1 MAIDSSNNGTDS
13 KELIN
18 ELVNTEDEEN
28 AVNLAFRVIKQLEDE
43 NDLLKNQIGDC
54 YKEINRLNGAIL
66 SLNQEINLINYQHQ
80 NSNVFKRNWSRIK
93 KLLKNLRPSRI
104 KKGLSY
110 LRREGFAAT
119 LRRYRA
125 SGATNPDPKIAY
137 QNWILNHEPK
147 YSDLQEQKKK
157 KFEYN
162 PLISIVVP
170 TYNTK
175 KQYLEELLDSLEQ
188 QTYKNWELCIA
199 DGNSDNKKEI
209 EEIIC
214 KNSKIKYVML
224 DENKNISGNTNEA
237 LKLCTGEYIGLL
249 DHDDILAPF
258 CLYEVVKALNEDRS
272 TDVIYSD
279 EDKFTTVNGA
289 RFQPH
294 FKPDFSPDYLRSI
307 NYITHFFVIKKTL
320 MDKLG
325 GFIDEYNGAQD
336 YDLILRATEIA
347 EKIVHIPK
355 VLYHWRVHENST
367 AMDVAAKQYVID
379 AGKKAVEAHIKRMN
393 MPGEVSS
400 LDNKSIY
407 RVRFEVDDEEK
418 ISIIIPNKDHV
429 DDLKKCINSILTR
442 STYSNYE
449 IVVIENNST
458 HTSIFNYYKKLEKH
472 NKIKVIYYEGD
483 FNYSR
488 INNFAID
495 SCNGKYLLFL
505 NNDTEVITPEWL
517 EEMVMFARRDDVGAV
532 GAKLL
537 YPNNTI
543 QHAGVVVGL
552 GGVAGHVYPG
562 FPRDAAGYFHRLRL
576 VNDYGAVTGACLM
589 MKKEDFINAGGFD
602 EELAVAF
609 NDIDLCV
616 KMLRLGKYN
625 VYTPFCELYH
635 YESKSRGLDL
645 EGEKNIRFQGEVK
658 MAKEKWKDVLSK
670 GDPFYSP
677 NLSLDTGL
685 FEIAR

>member
-54 YKEINRLNGAIL
+54 YKEINRLNVAIL

-552 GGVAGHVYPG
+552 GGVAGHVSPG

>member
-1 MAIDSSNNGTDS
+1 MSINSYNNES
-13 KELIN
+13 ENKELIN
-18 ELVNTEDEEN
+18 DLINAEDEKN

-43 NDLLKNQIGDC
+43 RDGLKNQLEDC
-54 YKEINRLNGAIL
+54 YREINRLNSVIL
-66 SLNQEINLINYQHQ
+66 SLNQEINQINYQHS
-80 NSNVFKRNWSRIK
+80 NSNIFKRNWSRMK
-93 KLLKNLRPSRI
+93 KLLKNMRPSQI
-104 KKGLSY
+104 KKGIIY
-110 LRREGFAAT
+110 LKKEGFAAT

-125 SGATNPDPKIAY
+125 AGATTPDPKIAY
-137 QNWILNHEPK
+137 QDWIINHEPK
-147 YSDLQEQKKK
+147 YQELQEQKRQ

-175 KQYLEELLDSLEQ
+175 KQFLQELVDSLEQ
-188 QTYKNWELCIA
+188 QTYSNWELCIA
-199 DGNSDNKKEI
+199 DGNSENKVEI
-209 EEIIC
+209 EDVI
-214 KNSKIKYVML
+214 KRNRKIKYVLL

-258 CLYEVVKALNEDRS
+258 ALYEVVKALNEDRR

-279 EDKFTTVNGA
+279 EDKFTTLNGA

-307 NYITHFFVIKKTL
+307 NYITHFFVLKKSL
-320 MDKLG
+320 MDELG
-325 GFIDEYNGAQD
+325 GFRDEYNGAQD
-336 YDLILRATEIA
+336 YDIILRATERA

-355 VLYHWRVHENST
+355 ILYHWRVHENST
-367 AMDVAAKQYVID
+367 SQDIGAKQYAID
-379 AGKKAVEAHIKRMN
+379 AGKKAIEAHIERKN
-393 MPGEVSS
+393 MPGEVTS
-400 LDNKSIY
+400 LDGKSIY
-407 RVRFEVDDEEK
+407 RVRFAVDDEEK
-418 ISIIIPNKDHV
+418 VSIIIPNKDHV
-429 DDLKKCINSILTR
+429 DDLKKCINSILSRT
-442 STYSNYE
+442 TYGNYE
-449 IVVIENNST
+449 IIVVENNST
-458 HTSIFNYYKKLEKH
+458 HASIFNYYKKLEK
-472 NKIKVIYYEGD
+472 NNRIKVIHYEGE

-517 EEMVMFARRDDVGAV
+517 EEMVMFVQRDDVGAV

-537 YPNNTI
+537 YPNGTI
-543 QHAGVVVGL
+543 QHAGVVIGL
-552 GGVAGHVYPG
+552 GGIAGHVNSGLSRYE
-562 FPRDAAGYFHRLRL
+562 AGYFNRLRL
-576 VNDYGAVTGACLM
+576 VNNFGAVTGACLM
-589 MKKEDFINAGGFD
+589 IKKDDFVKVGGFD

-625 VYTPFCELYH
+625 VYTPFCELFH

-645 EGEKNIRFQGEVK
+645 EGEKSLRFQREVK
-658 MAKEKWKDVLSK
+658 IAGEKWKDELEK
-670 GDPFYSP
+670 GDPFYNP
-677 NLSLDTGL
+677 NLSLYSGV
-685 FEIAR
+685 FEIDK

>member
-1 MAIDSSNNGTDS
+1 M
-13 KELIN
+13 
-18 ELVNTEDEEN
+18 
-28 AVNLAFRVIKQLEDE
+28 
-43 NDLLKNQIGDC
+43 
-54 YKEINRLNGAIL
+54 YKR
-66 SLNQEINLINYQHQ
+66 Q
-80 NSNVFKRNWSRIK
+80 
-93 KLLKNLRPSRI
+93 
-104 KKGLSY
+104 
-110 LRREGFAAT
+110 
-119 LRRYRA
+119 
-125 SGATNPDPKIAY
+125 
-137 QNWILNHEPK
+137 
-147 YSDLQEQKKK
+147 
-157 KFEYN
+157 
-162 PLISIVVP
+162 
-170 TYNTK
+170 
-175 KQYLEELLDSLEQ
+175 
-188 QTYKNWELCIA
+188 
-199 DGNSDNKKEI
+199 
-209 EEIIC
+209 
-214 KNSKIKYVML
+214 
-224 DENKNISGNTNEA
+224 
-237 LKLCTGEYIGLL
+237 
-249 DHDDILAPF
+249 
-258 CLYEVVKALNEDRS
+258 
-272 TDVIYSD
+272 
-279 EDKFTTVNGA
+279 
-289 RFQPH
+289 
-294 FKPDFSPDYLRSI
+294 
-307 NYITHFFVIKKTL
+307 
-320 MDKLG
+320 
-325 GFIDEYNGAQD
+325 
-336 YDLILRATEIA
+336 
-347 EKIVHIPK
+347 
-355 VLYHWRVHENST
+355 
-367 AMDVAAKQYVID
+367 
-379 AGKKAVEAHIKRMN
+379 
-393 MPGEVSS
+393 
-400 LDNKSIY
+400 
-407 RVRFEVDDEEK
+407 
-418 ISIIIPNKDHV
+418 
-429 DDLKKCINSILTR
+429 
-442 STYSNYE
+442 
-449 IVVIENNST
+449 
-458 HTSIFNYYKKLEKH
+458 
-472 NKIKVIYYEGD
+472 IYYEGD

>member
-1 MAIDSSNNGTDS
+1 MDRNHSANSADS

-18 ELVNTEDEEN
+18 SLVNAEDEEN
-28 AVNLAFRVIKQLEDE
+28 AVTLAFRVIKQLEDE
-43 NDLLKNQIGDC
+43 KDLLTSRLEDS
-54 YKEINRLNGAIL
+54 YKEINRLNHVVL
-66 SLNQEINLINYQHQ
+66 SLNQEINQINYQHS
-80 NSNVFKRNWSRIK
+80 NSNVFKRNWSRMK
-93 KLLKNLRPSRI
+93 KLLKNLRLSRI
-104 KKGLSY
+104 KKGFSY

-147 YSDLQEQKKK
+147 YADLQNQKRH
-157 KFEYN
+157 KFEYS

-175 KQYLEELLDSLEQ
+175 KQYLEEMIASLKA
-188 QTYKNWELCIA
+188 QTYDNWELCIA
-199 DGNSDNKKEI
+199 DGNSDNRLEI
-209 EEIIC
+209 EEVI
-214 KNSKIKYVML
+214 KRNPKIKYVML

-237 LKLCTGEYIGLL
+237 LKLCSGEYIGLL
-249 DHDDILAPF
+249 DHDDTLAPF

-272 TDVIYSD
+272 TDIIYSD
-279 EDKFTTVNGA
+279 EDKFTTLSGA

-307 NYITHFFVIKKTL
+307 NYITHFFVIKKSL
-320 MDKLG
+320 MDELG

-336 YDLILRATEIA
+336 YDLILRATEKSD
-347 EKIVHIPK
+347 KIVHIPK

-367 AMDVAAKQYVID
+367 SMDVGAKQYVID
-379 AGKKAVEAHIKRMN
+379 AGKKAIEAHIKRLD
-393 MPGEVSS
+393 MPGEVTS
-400 LDNKSIY
+400 LDDKSIY
-407 RVRFEVDDEEK
+407 RVRFDVDDEEK
-418 ISIIIPNKDHV
+418 VSIVIPNKDHI

-449 IVVIENNST
+449 IVVVENNST
-458 HTSIFNYYKKLEKH
+458 HASIFNYYKKLEK
-472 NKIKVIYYEGD
+472 NNRIKVIYYEGE

-562 FPRDAAGYFHRLRL
+562 APRDASGYFHRLRL

-589 MKKEDFINAGGFD
+589 MKKDDFVNAGGFD

-677 NLSLDTGL
+677 NLSLDTG
-685 FEIAR
+685 FYEIGR

>member
-1 MAIDSSNNGTDS
+1 MDRNHSANSADS

-18 ELVNTEDEEN
+18 SLVNAEDEEN
-28 AVNLAFRVIKQLEDE
+28 AVTLAFRVIKQLEDE
-43 NDLLKNQIGDC
+43 KDLLTSRLEDS
-54 YKEINRLNGAIL
+54 YKEINRLNHVVL
-66 SLNQEINLINYQHQ
+66 SLNQEINQINYQHS
-80 NSNVFKRNWSRIK
+80 NSNVFKRNWSRMK
-93 KLLKNLRPSRI
+93 KLLKNLRLSRI
-104 KKGLSY
+104 KKGFSY

-147 YSDLQEQKKK
+147 YADLQNQKRH
-157 KFEYN
+157 KFEYS

-175 KQYLEELLDSLEQ
+175 KQYLEEMIDSLKA
-188 QTYKNWELCIA
+188 QTYDNWELCIA
-199 DGNSDNKKEI
+199 DGNSDNRLEI
-209 EEIIC
+209 EEVI
-214 KNSKIKYVML
+214 KRNPKIKYVML

-237 LKLCTGEYIGLL
+237 LKLCSGEYIGLL
-249 DHDDILAPF
+249 DHDDTLAPF
-258 CLYEVVKALNEDRS
+258 CLYEVVKTLNEDRS
-272 TDVIYSD
+272 TDIIYSD
-279 EDKFTTVNGA
+279 EDKFTTLSGA

-307 NYITHFFVIKKTL
+307 NYITHFFVIKKSL
-320 MDKLG
+320 MDELG

-336 YDLILRATEIA
+336 YDLILRATEKSD
-347 EKIVHIPK
+347 KIVHIPK

-367 AMDVAAKQYVID
+367 SMDVGAKQYVID
-379 AGKKAVEAHIKRMN
+379 AGKKAIEAHIKRLD
-393 MPGEVSS
+393 MPGEVTS
-400 LDNKSIY
+400 LDDKSIY
-407 RVRFEVDDEEK
+407 RVRFDVDDEEK
-418 ISIIIPNKDHV
+418 VSIVIPNKDHI

-449 IVVIENNST
+449 IVVVENNST
-458 HTSIFNYYKKLEKH
+458 HASIFNYYKKLEK
-472 NKIKVIYYEGD
+472 NNRIKVIYYEGE

-562 FPRDAAGYFHRLRL
+562 APRDASGYFHRLRL

-589 MKKEDFINAGGFD
+589 MKKDDFVNAGGFD

-677 NLSLDTGL
+677 NLSLDTG
-685 FEIAR
+685 FYEIGR

>member
-249 DHDDILAPF
+249 DHDDTLAPF

>member
-1 MAIDSSNNGTDS
+1 MDRNHSANSADS

-18 ELVNTEDEEN
+18 SLVNAEDEEN
-28 AVNLAFRVIKQLEDE
+28 AVTLAFRVIKQLEDE
-43 NDLLKNQIGDC
+43 KDLLTSRLEDS
-54 YKEINRLNGAIL
+54 YKEINRLNHVVL
-66 SLNQEINLINYQHQ
+66 SLNQEINQINYQHS
-80 NSNVFKRNWSRIK
+80 NSNVFKRNWSRMK
-93 KLLKNLRPSRI
+93 KLLKNLRLSRI
-104 KKGLSY
+104 KKGFSY

-147 YSDLQEQKKK
+147 YADLQNQKRH
-157 KFEYN
+157 KFEYS

-175 KQYLEELLDSLEQ
+175 KQYLEEMIASLKA
-188 QTYKNWELCIA
+188 QTYDNWELCIA
-199 DGNSDNKKEI
+199 DGNSDNRLEI
-209 EEIIC
+209 EEVI
-214 KNSKIKYVML
+214 KRNPKIKYVML

-237 LKLCTGEYIGLL
+237 LKLCSGEYIGLL
-249 DHDDILAPF
+249 DHDDTLAPF

-272 TDVIYSD
+272 TDIIYSD
-279 EDKFTTVNGA
+279 EDKFTTLSGA

-307 NYITHFFVIKKTL
+307 NYITHFFVIKKSL
-320 MDKLG
+320 MDELG

-336 YDLILRATEIA
+336 YDLILRATEKSD
-347 EKIVHIPK
+347 KIVHIPK

-367 AMDVAAKQYVID
+367 SMDVGAKQYVID
-379 AGKKAVEAHIKRMN
+379 AGKKAVEAHIKRLD
-393 MPGEVSS
+393 MPGEVTS
-400 LDNKSIY
+400 LDDKSIY
-407 RVRFEVDDEEK
+407 RVRFDVDDEEK
-418 ISIIIPNKDHV
+418 VSIVIPNKDHV

-449 IVVIENNST
+449 IVVVENNST
-458 HTSIFNYYKKLEKH
+458 HASIFNYYKKLEK
-472 NKIKVIYYEGD
+472 NNRIKVIYYEGE

-562 FPRDAAGYFHRLRL
+562 APRDASGYFHRLRL

-589 MKKEDFINAGGFD
+589 MKKDDFVNAGGFD

-677 NLSLDTGL
+677 NLSLDTG
-685 FEIAR
+685 FYEIGR

>member
-1 MAIDSSNNGTDS
+1 MDRNHSANSADS

-18 ELVNTEDEEN
+18 SLVNAEDEEN
-28 AVNLAFRVIKQLEDE
+28 AVTLAFRVIKQLEDE
-43 NDLLKNQIGDC
+43 KDLLTSRLEDS
-54 YKEINRLNGAIL
+54 YKEINRLNHVVL
-66 SLNQEINLINYQHQ
+66 SLNQEINQINYQHS
-80 NSNVFKRNWSRIK
+80 NSNVFKRNWSRMK
-93 KLLKNLRPSRI
+93 KLLKNLRLSRI
-104 KKGLSY
+104 KKGFSY

-147 YSDLQEQKKK
+147 YADLQNQKRH
-157 KFEYN
+157 KFEYS

-175 KQYLEELLDSLEQ
+175 KQYLEEMIASLKA
-188 QTYKNWELCIA
+188 QTYDNWELCIA
-199 DGNSDNKKEI
+199 DGNSDNRLEI
-209 EEIIC
+209 EEVI
-214 KNSKIKYVML
+214 KRNPKIKYVML

-237 LKLCTGEYIGLL
+237 LKLCSGEYIGLL
-249 DHDDILAPF
+249 DHDDTLAPF
-258 CLYEVVKALNEDRS
+258 CLYEVVKTLNEDRS
-272 TDVIYSD
+272 TDIIYSD
-279 EDKFTTVNGA
+279 EDKFTTLSGA

-307 NYITHFFVIKKTL
+307 NYITHFFVIKKSL
-320 MDKLG
+320 MDELG

-336 YDLILRATEIA
+336 YDLILRATEKSD
-347 EKIVHIPK
+347 KIVHIPK

-367 AMDVAAKQYVID
+367 SMDVGAKQYVID
-379 AGKKAVEAHIKRMN
+379 AGKKAIEAHIKRLD
-393 MPGEVSS
+393 MPGEVTS
-400 LDNKSIY
+400 LDDKSIY
-407 RVRFEVDDEEK
+407 RVRFDVDDEEK
-418 ISIIIPNKDHV
+418 VSIVIPNKDHI

-449 IVVIENNST
+449 IVVVENNST
-458 HTSIFNYYKKLEKH
+458 HASIFNYYKKLEK
-472 NKIKVIYYEGD
+472 NNRIKVIYYEGE

-562 FPRDAAGYFHRLRL
+562 APRDASGYFHRLRL

-589 MKKEDFINAGGFD
+589 MKKDDFVNAGGFD

-677 NLSLDTGL
+677 NLSLDTG
-685 FEIAR
+685 FYEIGR

>member
-1 MAIDSSNNGTDS
+1 MDRNHSANSADS

-18 ELVNTEDEEN
+18 SLVNAEDEEN
-28 AVNLAFRVIKQLEDE
+28 AVTLAFRVIKQLEDE
-43 NDLLKNQIGDC
+43 KDLLTSRLEDS
-54 YKEINRLNGAIL
+54 YKEINRLNHVVL
-66 SLNQEINLINYQHQ
+66 SLNQEINQINYQHS
-80 NSNVFKRNWSRIK
+80 NSNVFKRNWSRMK
-93 KLLKNLRPSRI
+93 KLLKNLRLSRI
-104 KKGLSY
+104 KKGFSY

-147 YSDLQEQKKK
+147 YADLQNQKRH
-157 KFEYN
+157 KFEYS

-175 KQYLEELLDSLEQ
+175 KQYLEEMIDSLKAQ
-188 QTYKNWELCIA
+188 NYDNWELCIA
-199 DGNSDNKKEI
+199 DGNSDNRLEI
-209 EEIIC
+209 EEVI
-214 KNSKIKYVML
+214 KRNPKIKYVML

-237 LKLCTGEYIGLL
+237 LKLCSGEYIGLL
-249 DHDDILAPF
+249 DHDDTLAPF
-258 CLYEVVKALNEDRS
+258 CLYEVVKTLNEDRS
-272 TDVIYSD
+272 TDIIYSD
-279 EDKFTTVNGA
+279 EDKFTTLSGA

-307 NYITHFFVIKKTL
+307 NYITHFFVIKKSL
-320 MDKLG
+320 MDELG

-336 YDLILRATEIA
+336 YDLILRATEKSD
-347 EKIVHIPK
+347 KIVHIPK

-367 AMDVAAKQYVID
+367 SMDVGAKQYVID
-379 AGKKAVEAHIKRMN
+379 AGKKAIEAHIKRLD
-393 MPGEVSS
+393 MPGEVTS
-400 LDNKSIY
+400 LDDKSIY
-407 RVRFEVDDEEK
+407 RVRFDVDDEEK
-418 ISIIIPNKDHV
+418 VSIVIPNKDHI

-449 IVVIENNST
+449 IVVVENNST
-458 HTSIFNYYKKLEKH
+458 HASIFNYYKKLEK
-472 NKIKVIYYEGD
+472 NNRIKVIYYEGE

-562 FPRDAAGYFHRLRL
+562 APRDASGYFHRLRL

-589 MKKEDFINAGGFD
+589 MKKDDFVNAGGFD

-677 NLSLDTGL
+677 NLSLDTG
-685 FEIAR
+685 FYEIGR